1 MILVI
6 HMKLYPYHLNMY
18 KALQENYYKND
29 LIDRY
34 LVQMQSQMKAAG
46 VKLPEVHGA
55 RKSILIHCPIEKQ
68 KPQIQEK

>member
-1 MILVI
+1 
-6 HMKLYPYHLNMY
+6 MKLSPYHSICT
-18 KALQENYYKND
+18 KHCKKNYYKND

-34 LVQMQSQMKAAG
+34 LVQMQLQMKVVG

-55 RKSILIHCPIEKQ
+55 RKSILIHSPIEKQ